1 MNSTDYRQIFSDGLW
16 HNNAGVV
23 QLLGLCPL
31 LAVTTSLIN
40 GLTLG
45 LASTLVMLGASVSVS
60 LARSHIPREIRLP
73 VFVLI
78 IASFVTAVDLL
89 MSAYLDGLHRVL
101 GIFVPLIVTNCAII
115 GRVEAFASRQPLLPA
130 AADALATGL
139 GFTAVLAC
147 LGAMRELVGFGR
159 LLSELATAVKPASG
173 GGLLIAILPPG
184 AFIGLALLVAL
195 KNTIDQRQAR
205 AHESVDATVAE
216 SGAA

>member
-1 MNSTDYRQIFSDGLW
+1 MSTSDYRQIFADGLW
-16 HNNAGVV
+16 HQNAGIV

-60 LARSHIPREIRLP
+60 LARNHIPREIRLP
-73 VFVLI
+73 VFVLV
-78 IASFVTAVDLL
+78 IAAFVTAVDML

-115 GRVEAFASRQPLLPA
+115 GRVEAFASRQAVVPA
-130 AADALATGL
+130 AADAVATGL
-139 GFTAVLAC
+139 GFTAVLAS

-159 LLSELATAVKPASG
+159 ILGELSAGNSDS

-195 KNTIDQRQAR
+195 KNYLDQRRAQRLQSAR
-205 AHESVDATVAE
+205 VAIVE
-216 SGAA
+216 GGAA

>member
-45 LASTLVMLGASVSVS
+45 LASTLVMLGASISVS
-60 LARSHIPREIRLP
+60 LARNHISREIRLP
-73 VFVLI
+73 VFVLV

-130 AADALATGL
+130 ADDALATGI
-139 GFTAVLAC
+139 GFKV
-147 LGAMRELVGFGR
+147 
-159 LLSELATAVKPASG
+159 
-173 GGLLIAILPPG
+173 
-184 AFIGLALLVAL
+184 
-195 KNTIDQRQAR
+195 
-205 AHESVDATVAE
+205 
-216 SGAA
+216 

>member
-60 LARSHIPREIRLP
+60 LARNHIPREIRLP

>member
-1 MNSTDYRQIFSDGLW
+1 MSTSYYRQIFADGLW
-16 HNNAGVV
+16 HQNAGIV

-60 LARSHIPREIRLP
+60 LARNHIPREIRLP
-73 VFVLI
+73 VFVLV
-78 IASFVTAVDLL
+78 IAAFVTAVDML

-115 GRVEAFASRQPLLPA
+115 GRVEAFASRQAVVPA
-130 AADALATGL
+130 AADAVATGL
-139 GFTAVLAC
+139 GFTAVLAS

-159 LLSELATAVKPASG
+159 VLGELSAGNSDS

-195 KNTIDQRQAR
+195 KNYLDQRR
-205 AHESVDATVAE
+205 AQRLQSASAAIVEG
-216 SGAA
+216 GAA